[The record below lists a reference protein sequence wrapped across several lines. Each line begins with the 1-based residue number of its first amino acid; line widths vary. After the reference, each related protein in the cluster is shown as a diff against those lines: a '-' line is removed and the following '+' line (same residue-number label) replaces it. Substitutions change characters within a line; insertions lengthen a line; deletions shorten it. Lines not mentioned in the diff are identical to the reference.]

1 MEIRYAKAAA
11 KYLESL
17 DRDTK
22 RRIHAGIMGLTQKP
36 PAGDIKVLKGYS
48 DGRLRLRVGKYRV
61 AYRYGHDGGIEIL
74 QVIDIDSRGG
84 IYKRKEKR

>member
-17 DRDTK
+17 DRETK
-22 RRIHAGIMGLTQKP
+22 RGIMGLTQNP
-36 PAGDIKVLKGYS
+36 PVGDIQTLKEYS

-61 AYRYGHDGGIEIL
+61 VYRYDRDGAIEIL
-74 QVIDIDSRGG
+74 QVLDIDSRGG
-84 IYKRKEKR
+84 IYKRKGKR

>member
-22 RRIHAGIMGLTQKP
+22 RRILAGIMGLTQKP
-36 PAGDIKVLKGYS
+36 PVGDIKTLQEYS

-61 AYRYGHDGGIEIL
+61 VYRYDRDGAIEIL
-74 QVIDIDSRGG
+74 QVLNIDSRGG
-84 IYKRKEKR
+84 IYKRKGKR

>member
-22 RRIHAGIMGLTQKP
+22 RRILAGIMGLTQKP
-36 PAGDIKVLKGYS
+36 PVGDIKTLQEYS

-61 AYRYGHDGGIEIL
+61 IYRYDRDGAIEIL
-74 QVIDIDSRGG
+74 HVLDIDSRGG
-84 IYKRKEKR
+84 IYKRKGKR

>member
-17 DRDTK
+17 DKNTK
-22 RRIHAGIMGLTQKP
+22 RRILAGIMGLTQKP
-36 PAGDIKVLKGYS
+36 PVGDIKTLQEYS

-61 AYRYGHDGGIEIL
+61 IYRYGRDGAIEIL
-74 QVIDIDSRGG
+74 HVLDIDSRGG
-84 IYKRKEKR
+84 IYKRKGKR

>member
-22 RRIHAGIMGLTQKP
+22 RRILVGIMGLTQHP
-36 PAGDIKVLKGYS
+36 PVGDIKTLQGYS

-61 AYRYGHDGGIEIL
+61 AYRYGHDGAIEIL
-74 QVIDIDSRGG
+74 HVLDIDSRGG
-84 IYKRKEKR
+84 IYKRKGKR

>member
-17 DRDTK
+17 DRETK
-22 RRIHAGIMGLTQKP
+22 RRIRSGIIGLTQNP
-36 PAGDIKVLKGYS
+36 PVGDIKAIKEYS

-61 AYRYGHDGGIEIL
+61 IYRYDLDGRLEIL
-74 QVIDIDSRGG
+74 LVIDIDSRGG
-84 IYKRKEKR
+84 IYKRKGR